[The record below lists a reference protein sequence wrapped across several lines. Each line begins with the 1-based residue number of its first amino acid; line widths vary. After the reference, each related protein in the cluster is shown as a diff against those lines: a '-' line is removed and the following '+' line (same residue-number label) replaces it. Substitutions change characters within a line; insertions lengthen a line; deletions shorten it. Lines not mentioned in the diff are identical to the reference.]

1 MLRTSRRLIR
11 HPDFY
16 DTMKK
21 DKYIKAYRIGKG
33 RKIAII
39 FVLVALLPAL
49 FYSAYEVSSLSST
62 EGLIQSIYSKQ
73 LDVILFSI
81 NQYALDV
88 AQSWSG
94 EINTLLISTQS
105 SHINSAT
112 QKFLD
117 KRGSIHGVFFTDSTG
132 HSLSIV
138 TRQTGEKVD
147 IKVSSLQNQ
156 STTIEKLLR
165 YASSGYR
172 KIEPVIIGDSI
183 AGQGLV
189 LLFVTSSR
197 FPEQKIA
204 GFVIDARSFLTE
216 VLRAKIEQ
224 AAGEEFVLGV
234 FDRQTRHMVL
244 STSHVE
250 FTELRETKDLW
261 LFPGYSIGIRLKGTS
276 VEDIVRARSE
286 RNLILIG
293 FLDILLLGAV
303 WLVYRTLKKEMELV
317 QLKGDFVSNVSHEL
331 RTPLSLIRMF
341 TETLSMK
348 RVQTQEQKHEYYETI
363 LQETERLTR
372 LINNILNFS
381 RMEAGKKQY
390 HLEPSILNEIVIDVM
405 KTYTSHLEHEGF
417 KISMQLA
424 ENLPGIQADREAVA
438 EALINILDNAIKYSA
453 TDKFIRIETGHAI
466 DKVYVEVEDHGIG
479 IEKQHHKKI
488 FETFYRVSTGLTNN
502 IKGSG
507 LGLSLVSHILH
518 AHGGLIELESEPGKG
533 STFRLL
539 FPIVNRSDS
548 THKG

>member
-1 MLRTSRRLIR
+1 M
-11 HPDFY
+11 
-16 DTMKK
+16 
-21 DKYIKAYRIGKG
+21 GKR

-49 FYSAYEVSSLSST
+49 FYSAYEVSSLTST
-62 EGLIQSIYSKQ
+62 EGLIQSIYNKQ

-88 AQSWSG
+88 AQNWTG
-94 EINTLLISTQS
+94 EINTILITSQLARVNT
-105 SHINSAT
+105 AT

-117 KRGSIHGVFFTDSTG
+117 KRGSVRGVFYTDSTG
-132 HSLSIV
+132 HSLSLV
-138 TRQTGEKVD
+138 TRASKEKTRNNEE
-147 IKVSSLQNQ
+147 IPVSSLQNQ
-156 STTIEKLLR
+156 SATIEKLLH

-172 KIEPVIIGDSI
+172 KIEPVFIGDSI
-183 AGQGLV
+183 TGQGLV

-204 GFVIDARSFLTE
+204 GFVIDARSFLTD
-216 VLRAKIEQ
+216 VLQAKIEQ

-234 FDRQTRHMVL
+234 FNCQTRQMVL
-244 STSHVE
+244 STSHIAV
-250 FTELRETKDLW
+250 TELRETKDLW
-261 LFPGYSIGIRLKGTS
+261 LFPGYSIGIRLRGTS

-293 FLDILLLGAV
+293 ILDIFLIGAV

-317 QLKGDFVSNVSHEL
+317 RLKGDFVSNVSHEL

-348 RVQTQEQKHEYYETI
+348 RIQSEEKKLEYYETI

-390 HLEPSILNEIVIDVM
+390 HLEPMALNEIVTSVM

-417 KISMQLA
+417 SCSVQLT
-424 ENLPGIQADREAVA
+424 ENLPSIQADREAIA
-438 EALINILDNAIKYSA
+438 EALINILDNAVKYSA
-453 TDKFIRIETGHAI
+453 TDKYARIKTSQRESMI
-466 DKVYVEVEDHGIG
+466 SVEVEDHGIG
-479 IEKQHHKKI
+479 IDKQHHKKI

-507 LGLSLVSHILH
+507 LGLSLVSHIMN
-518 AHGGLIELESEPGKG
+518 AHEGMIELESESGKG

-548 THKG
+548 AHKG